1 MTLKHASNIT
11 VRSLQ
16 FKFRN
21 QSSNSKQRCSN
32 ANPCCNHDMSGDQS
46 SPDFQP
52 LPLSFSSGDPCPLT
66 LARRRTLYSNVAVMQ
81 TLAAI
86 MTCQETSRPL
96 TFVLVR
102 RPLSPDFSP
111 QAHSLQQCCSNANP
125 CCNHDMSGDQSS
137 PDFQPLP
144 LSFSSGDPCPLTLAR
159 RRTLYNK
166 RHSFM
171 QLLFFT
177 PSATIQTTSVFRRS

>member
-32 ANPCCNHDMSGDQS
+32 ANPCCNHDMSGDQL
-46 SPDFQP
+46 SPNLQP

-66 LARRRTLYSNVAVMQ
+66 LARRRALYSNVAVMQ

-96 TFVLVR
+96 TFNHYPFPSR
-102 RPLSPDFSP
+102 QETMSPDFSP
-111 QAHSLQQCCSNANP
+111 QAHSLQQTPLVHAVAFHAFGHHP
-125 CCNHDMSGDQSS
+125 NHIS
-137 PDFQPLP
+137 LP
-144 LSFSSGDPCPLTLAR
+144 SLLTGCQ
-159 RRTLYNK
+159 K
-166 RHSFM
+166 S
-171 QLLFFT
+171 
-177 PSATIQTTSVFRRS
+177 